1 MKKRRADALATVL
14 VDRIL
19 GFVGLFVFALFAV
32 LYLLIEKKQTEF
44 LPFIIIGLII
54 IIFITYIFFSEK
66 VYSKLSLIV
75 QKIKVF
81 RLGERLNRLHEATT
95 DFGGAWGPITL
106 CIIHSIIIQAFLAIG
121 PFLVLR
127 GMGNSEVGL
136 LAFFVYL
143 PIINVVSM
151 ISISLNVF
159 YYQLLVGYFS
169 FFIRSDSLLLFL
181 HQSFGVRVLGF

>member
-136 LAFFVYL
+136 LPFFVL
-143 PIINVVSM
+143 FSRAGLAGETSLAVS
-151 ISISLNVF
+151 
-159 YYQLLVGYFS
+159 LVS
-169 FFIRSDSLLLFL
+169 FFLIFLLSITGGIF
-181 HQSFGVRVLGF
+181 FIFYKKR